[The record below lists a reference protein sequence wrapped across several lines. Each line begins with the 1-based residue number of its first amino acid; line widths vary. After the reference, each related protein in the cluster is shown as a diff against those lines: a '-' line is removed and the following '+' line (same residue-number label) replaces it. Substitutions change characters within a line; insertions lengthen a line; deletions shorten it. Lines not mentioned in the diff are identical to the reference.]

1 MNCLSKIFINL
12 TSLTFLVL
20 FPHLSYAG
28 FFKCIDAKER
38 VTYQSHPCK
47 VGIKTIQLN
56 FKTGLTKKKNITEP
70 IPTVRDPVP
79 NLPPFVQKQYI
90 KKKK

>member
-1 MNCLSKIFINL
+1 MNGLSKFFIYL

-20 FPHLSYAG
+20 FPHLTYAG
-28 FFKCIDAKER
+28 VFKCIDAKDR
-38 VTYQSHPCK
+38 VTYQSNPCQ

-56 FKTGLTKKKNITEP
+56 FKIGLTKKKNITEP

-79 NLPPFVQKQYI
+79 NLPPFVQKEYI